1 MVTGAAMSLAP
12 GFYSLACV
20 DWAPAGW
27 FAVGAVF
34 AVAGCAMPLA
44 VRIRPPAF
52 LAATEAAAA
61 VAAASVAPIAV
72 AEVPAV

>member
-1 MVTGAAMSLAP
+1 MSLAP
-12 GFYSLACV
+12 GIFALACV

-34 AVAGCAMPLA
+34 AAAGCVMPLA

-52 LAATEAAAA
+52 LAAAEAEAGSAAP
-61 VAAASVAPIAV
+61 VAV